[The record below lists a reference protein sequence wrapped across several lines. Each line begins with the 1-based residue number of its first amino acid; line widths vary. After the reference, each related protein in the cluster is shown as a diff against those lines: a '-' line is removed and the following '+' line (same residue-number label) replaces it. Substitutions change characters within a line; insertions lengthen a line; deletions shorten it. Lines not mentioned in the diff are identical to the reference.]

1 MELGERLLQGDKK
14 AAARMI
20 SLIENDD
27 PKAVAILAAHYQHT
41 GKAKVIGITG
51 PPGAGKSTFVDKVV
65 KKLRSKGATVGVIAV
80 DPTSPFTGGS
90 ILGDRIRMSDLNL
103 DPGVFIRSMGT
114 RGHLGGLSK
123 ATLGAVKILDLLGM
137 DYVLIETVG
146 VGQSEVDIV
155 KVADSVLMVMVP
167 GLGDDIQAI
176 KAGIMEIGDVFVI
189 NKADRDGADRTKM
202 EIEVMLDFNHQEWR
216 PPVSKAVA
224 VKNEGIDEVVDNLE
238 KHWAYLE
245 SSDKLAET
253 RIRNSELEIMDL
265 AQTAL
270 VRQLMRN
277 SDNRNWLRGLA
288 EKVARREQ
296 DPYTTSH
303 LVLQE
308 MMKQSMKEES
318 HENTES

>member
-27 PKAVAILAAHYQHT
+27 PKAVAILASLYQHT
-41 GKAKVIGITG
+41 GKARVIGITG
-51 PPGAGKSTFVDKVV
+51 PPGAGKSTLVDKVV
-65 KKLRSKGATVGVIAV
+65 KQLRSRGATVGVIAV

-202 EIEVMLDFNHQEWR
+202 EIEMMLDFNHQEWR
-216 PPVSKAVA
+216 PPVTKAVA
-224 VKNEGIDEVVDNLE
+224 VKNEGIEEAVDNLE
-238 KHWAYLE
+238 KHWEYLE
-245 SSDKLAET
+245 STEKLAET

-270 VRQLMRN
+270 VKQLMRN

-296 DPYTTSH
+296 DPYTISR

-308 MMKQSMKEES
+308 MMKQSIKEEAY
-318 HENTES
+318 ENTES